1 MLEKANQNTV
11 NIKNKQKQI
20 QLQKSMI
27 NQNQD

>member
-1 MLEKANQNTV
+1 MLEKAKQNTV
-11 NIKNKQKQI
+11 IIKNKQKQI